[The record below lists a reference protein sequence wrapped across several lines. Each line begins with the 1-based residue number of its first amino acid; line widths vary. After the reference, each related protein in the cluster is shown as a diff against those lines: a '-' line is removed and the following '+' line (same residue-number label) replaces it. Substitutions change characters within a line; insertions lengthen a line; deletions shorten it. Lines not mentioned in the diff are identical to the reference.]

1 MSHSPSEPRRYEQ
14 PATPSRFSTRQF
26 CSPRVVGSARI
37 ARWAMLVFRS
47 LRNAVRSSPD
57 PDMRGWKGGGVSGDM
72 ELNDRFDKLYDG
84 HRVALNAYCRRRVAR
99 DVVDDVM
106 AEVFLSAWRRI
117 DQIPGGAELP
127 WLYGVARNV
136 IANYRRSDTR
146 RSRLGLR
153 LVGERRE
160 PSGDASNVMADE
172 SLVLVALE
180 RLSEG
185 DQELLRLRA
194 WENLSSAE
202 MGVVLG
208 ISASAVD
215 MRLLRA
221 RRRLGGCLKRV
232 ASKDRAPG
240 RRVAEEGLS

>member
-1 MSHSPSEPRRYEQ
+1 MNMEP
-14 PATPSRFSTRQF
+14 
-26 CSPRVVGSARI
+26 
-37 ARWAMLVFRS
+37 
-47 LRNAVRSSPD
+47 
-57 PDMRGWKGGGVSGDM
+57 
-72 ELNDRFDKLYDG
+72 NDRFDTLYDR
-84 HRVALNAYCRRRVAR
+84 HRVALGAYCRRRVAR

-117 DQIPGGAELP
+117 DQIPEGAELP

-136 IANYRRSDTR
+136 VANHRRSDTR

-160 PSGDASNVMADE
+160 PSGEAATVMADD

-194 WENLSSAE
+194 WERLSSAE
-202 MGVVLG
+202 IGVALG

-215 MRLLRA
+215 MRLSRA
-221 RRRLGGCLKRV
+221 RRRLGDCLKRV
-232 ASKDRAPG
+232 TSNDRALV
-240 RRVAEEGLS
+240 RRAAGEGLS